1 MDGLSANARVEAGEK
16 IDALQPFPAEL
27 TSIRYPLYSIV
38 VIFFDVGFGA
48 RYRPN
53 FTLLLGTFDPYY
65 FNCHELRD
73 VVQRPGGELPNELLD
88 ARAAYNDALRNRDF
102 QRNSEHV
109 VLVTRGEI
117 SSDSDFVINF

>member
-1 MDGLSANARVEAGEK
+1 MPSSPSLQSLPQFDIPYIRLLS
-16 IDALQPFPAEL
+16 
-27 TSIRYPLYSIV
+27 
-38 VIFFDVGFGA
+38 FFRCRLGA

-88 ARAAYNDALRNRDF
+88 ARAADNDALRNRDF

-109 VLVTRGEI
+109 VLVTWGEI